1 MCINKEVSLTTF
13 LFSWSI
19 GFFLIK
25 RNINLDRCY
34 GLFLLTF
41 SSMQF
46 IDYLLWVLYEN
57 NNFNSKY
64 NLILTKYVIPIILMC
79 QVLVV
84 YFGKILFQNNNKF
97 DNKLLPNLKN
107 DISKSIYPKILII
120 YIIITLFQSFQSKRL
135 TTIGEK
141 KNLDWGGYTN
151 KNTKFSKVIYF
162 IFVLFLIYPF
172 LDYFKHYKSLLI
184 SMTTLVILL
193 LISFGYTSSV
203 GSYWCWIANVLS
215 VIYLFSPYI
224 DGKL

>member
-64 NLILTKYVIPIILMC
+64 NLIITKYVIPIILMC

-84 YFGKILFQNNNKF
+84 YFGRILFQNNNKF
-97 DNKLLPNLKN
+97 NNKLLPNLKN
-107 DISKSIYPKILII
+107 DISKNIYPKILII
-120 YIIITLFQSFQSKRL
+120 YIIITLFQSFQSKNL
-135 TTIGEK
+135 TKIGKK

-162 IFVLFLIYPF
+162 IFILFLIYPF
-172 LDYFKHYKSLLI
+172 LDYIKHYKSLLI
-184 SMTTLVILL
+184 YMTTLVILL

-215 VIYLFSPYI
+215 IIYLFSPYI